1 MRGATAA
8 TLVALILCLPST
20 GSPQSLRGSAASL
33 DRQNIQA
40 KQHGYTFLER
50 PEDVRRFVELGYL
63 VPVQPS
69 SALELAKVSFPYAR
83 PEVKLFL
90 ERLGRQYEAACGEK
104 LVVTSLVRPITR
116 QPRNAA
122 DRSVHPTGMAIDLR
136 RSQRASCRRWLER
149 VLLQLEGRRVLEA
162 TRERRPPHY
171 HIALFPKPYLQ
182 YVAALTG
189 SDAASLL
196 AAVNAAPAPRTAGG
210 ARDETRLAAASAV
223 GPDGDVT
230 AVNAT
235 GLEDAAEGVAFER
248 PEADEGGDVVL
259 YRVQRG
265 DSLWSIARR
274 FGTTVARLKEE
285 NGLTS
290 SKLMPEQVLRVPVEG

>member
-1 MRGATAA
+1 MRGATVA
-8 TLVALILCLPST
+8 TLVSLVLCLPAT

-33 DRQNIQA
+33 DRQNAQA

-69 SALELAKVSFPYAR
+69 SAFELAQVSFPYAR

-136 RSQRASCRRWLER
+136 RSQRASCRNWLER
-149 VLLQLEGRRVLEA
+149 VLLQLEARGVLEA
-162 TRERRPPHY
+162 TREQRPPHY
-171 HIALFPKPYLQ
+171 HVALFPRPYLQ
-182 YVAALTG
+182 YVSALTG
-189 SDAASLL
+189 SDPASLL
-196 AAVNAAPAPRTAGG
+196 ASVKAAPAPRTAGNARG
-210 ARDETRLAAASAV
+210 ATRVAAAPAAA
-223 GPDGDVT
+223 DDDV
-230 AVNAT
+230 AARSAT
-235 GLEDAAEGVAFER
+235 GLDDSAEGAASDR
-248 PEADEGGDVVL
+248 PESDGGGEVVL

-274 FGTTVARLKEE
+274 FGTTVTRLQEE

-290 SKLMPEQVLRVPVEG
+290 TKLLPEQVLRIPTDG